1 LRYHDPYVPTIRHNG
16 IELAGE
22 TDLDRA
28 LTAADCAVVTDYSW
42 YDWAPIRREVN
53 LIVDTRHA
61 AV

>member
-28 LTAADCAVVTDYSW
+28 LTAADCAVVTDHSRF
-42 YDWAPIRREVN
+42 D
-53 LIVDTRHA
+53 
-61 AV
+61 